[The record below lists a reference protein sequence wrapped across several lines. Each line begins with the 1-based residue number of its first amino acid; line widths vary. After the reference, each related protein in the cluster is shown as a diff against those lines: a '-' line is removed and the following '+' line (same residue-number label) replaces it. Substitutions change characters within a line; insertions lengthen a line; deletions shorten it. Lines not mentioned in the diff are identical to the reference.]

1 MVIDGHYHL
10 STGPEHVLARM
21 DALGIDR
28 TVLVGVGVRDLGV
41 VTVHDSLIF
50 RVPFLLQ
57 TLGVWRSR
65 AIVRSRRL
73 RKTLLP
79 EPDNRRVAVARR
91 AHPDRFYGFVFVNP
105 SHPQALTEA
114 TRRLDEGFCGIKLAL
129 LQYPAPLDGPE
140 VAALCELAQARRV
153 PIFFHQGP
161 TPATSNAGALFR
173 RFADVPFIIAH
184 AGVQFFG
191 RALAWA
197 TAHRN
202 VWLDTSSYFV
212 TEPKLRRMVRE
223 LGTRK
228 LLFGSDVPVMAR
240 DAAEALAK
248 IRALR
253 LDEAGEAAI
262 LGGNLQRLL
271 EGK

>member
-10 STGPEHVLARM
+10 AARTEHVLARM

-28 TVLVGVGVRDLGV
+28 TVLVGIGVRDLGV
-41 VTVHDSLIF
+41 VTVRDSLVF
-50 RVPFLLQ
+50 RVPFLLR

-65 AIVRSRRL
+65 AMVRSRRL
-73 RKTLLP
+73 RETLMP
-79 EPDNRRVAVARR
+79 EPDNQRVAAALRV
-91 AHPDRFYGFVFVNP
+91 HPDRFYGFAFVNP
-105 SHPQALTEA
+105 LHPLALTEA
-114 TRRLDEGFCGIKLAL
+114 ARRLDEGFCGIKLAL

-140 VAALCELAQARRV
+140 VAAICELAQARRV
-153 PIFFHQGP
+153 PVFFHQGF
-161 TPATSNAGALFR
+161 TPATSEAGALFR
-173 RFADVPFIIAH
+173 RFADVPFIVAH
-184 AGVQFFG
+184 AGVQYFG
-191 RALAWA
+191 HALAWA
-197 TAHRN
+197 AAHRN

-223 LGTRK
+223 LGARK

-253 LDEAGEAAI
+253 LDAADEAAI
-262 LGGNLQRLL
+262 LGGNLQKML
-271 EGK
+271 EGV